1 MKRWIL
7 LICFVIGLGAAI
19 ALHGPSSLL
28 KSLGLA
34 QRGTYQSI
42 ILDFREDVGDGA
54 IMAQLEA
61 AAKQFNLNPRLN
73 SEFSEADH
81 IYIVQGGKKLLK
93 QLRQSELANYTEAIE
108 PNYLYSVPEA
118 SQVRLP
124 LPAEKPEKGRTPN
137 DPIYPRQWNL
147 HRINVETAWQISKG
161 KGTIVA
167 VIDTGISRV
176 SDFAQTNFLSG
187 YDFINDNTDATDD
200 HGHGTHLAGT
210 IAQSTNNGYGAAGIA
225 PEATLLPIKVL
236 SVGGSGTVA
245 DIAEAVRFA
254 ADKSASVIN
263 LSMVGDGNSRLLQK
277 AIDYA
282 HRKGAVIIAAAG
294 NNSQD
299 SVSFP
304 ARYRY
309 VIGVS
314 ALNAEMNHAP
324 YSSYGAGVDLA
335 APGGF
340 IRGEDPTGGIIQNTF
355 DRRMQIS
362 IFAPYQGTSLAA
374 AHVSG
379 VAALLHTA
387 GITDPDTLA
396 TILTR
401 SAQPASSDPKNYY
414 GAGKLDAAAALNLSQ
429 SLDRAEE
436 LPQVNVFD
444 RWRDQGRIPAQ
455 FWLDEKA
462 IPIVPKLVMFG
473 LAFFLT
479 LWLGC
484 WQAGQFRWWLLPGLL
499 FGSCGLFLL
508 RNVYVFDWSQ
518 LPLHM
523 VGSSVSEW
531 GNLFQ
536 ETALLNPLT
545 ASCLIP
551 TIVALI
557 GTRFRPWGW
566 ATPAAA
572 TATASPGQP
581 SGAGLGWRNLGI
593 GLSLGM
599 TAALLVDA
607 VVSPELLGIPDRR
620 MAQGYLVVN
629 ALLCYNLARLLRLPR
644 EQFLQGL
651 DPRIAVRQRWNRF
664 QEIMAPIQ
672 GFFRFRSRAD
682 DRRKRPLH
690 EKSPRDKNSREKSF
704 REKSSRK
711 KSSHKENSRE
721 KSSHDQNSRDK
732 NAQEKALA
740 KPKLPRKN

>member
-7 LICFVIGLGAAI
+7 LICFLMGLGLAI
-19 ALHGPSSLL
+19 ALHWPSSLL
-28 KSLGLA
+28 KSLGLV

-54 IMAQLEA
+54 IVAQLEA

-93 QLRQSELANYTEAIE
+93 QLRKSELANYTEAIE

-137 DPIYPRQWNL
+137 DPLYPRQWNL
-147 HRINVETAWQISKG
+147 QRINVEGAWQISKG

-263 LSMVGDGNSRLLQK
+263 LSMVGDGDSRLLQK

-282 HRKGAVIIAAAG
+282 HRKGTVIIAAAG

-314 ALNAEMNHAP
+314 ALDADMNHAP

-340 IRGEDPTGGIIQNTF
+340 IRGEDPSGGIIQNTF
-355 DRRMQIS
+355 DRRMQVS

-387 GITDPDTLA
+387 GVTDPDTLA
-396 TILTR
+396 TILAR
-401 SAQPASSDPKNYY
+401 STQPSPSDPKNYY
-414 GAGKLDAAAALNLSQ
+414 GAGKLDAAAALTLAQ
-429 SLDRAEE
+429 SLDPSKP
-436 LPQVNVFD
+436 LPEVNVFD
-444 RWRDQGRIPAQ
+444 RWRDQGYIPAQ

-462 IPIVPKLVMFG
+462 IPIVPKLAMLG
-473 LAFFLT
+473 LGFFLT

-484 WQAGQFRWWLLPGLL
+484 WNAGQFRWWLIPGLL

-518 LPLHM
+518 LPLHW

-531 GNLFQ
+531 GHLYQ

-551 TIVALI
+551 AIVTLI
-557 GTRFRPWGW
+557 STGFRPLE
-566 ATPAAA
+566 ATVPSANA
-572 TATASPGQP
+572 TAASLPEQ
-581 SGAGLGWRNLGI
+581 SRGAGLGWRNLGI

-599 TAALLVDA
+599 TAALFVNA
-607 VVSPELLGIPDRR
+607 VVSPELLGISDRL

-644 EQFLQGL
+644 DQFLQGL

-664 QEIMAPIQ
+664 QEIMAPIY
-672 GFFRFRSRAD
+672 GFFRFRSRSD
-682 DRRKRPLH
+682 DRRKRPLG
-690 EKSPRDKNSREKSF
+690 DKSF
-704 REKSSRK
+704 RNKSFR
-711 KSSHKENSRE
+711 N
-721 KSSHDQNSRDK
+721 KSSHDKSSRDKSSHDKSSRDKSSRDK

-740 KPKLPRKN
+740 KPKFPRKN